1 MWHGGRVRLLSRGC
15 HAARGSGRSQAAV
28 VASEGYRFAAPDEV
42 HLSSSLGRRPGLGLR
57 RTTFVDSDATGLE
70 ETQRHDIQDVEL
82 HAFLPIR
89 LGMIF
94 ERATTTVSFG
104 RLPHVLHLVPQ
115 LFRGAP
121 LVQAVIASD
130 I

>member
-1 MWHGGRVRLLSRGC
+1 MAWRVRLLSRKC

-28 VASEGYRFAAPDEV
+28 VASEGHGFVAPDEV
-42 HLSSSLGRRPGLGLR
+42 HPSSSLGRRPGSVLEGPRLSTLTR
-57 RTTFVDSDATGLE
+57 LAWRKLNGTTSRTWSCTPASSYAW
-70 ETQRHDIQDVEL
+70 HDVE
-82 HAFLPIR
+82 
-89 LGMIF
+89 
-94 ERATTTVSFG
+94 RAAASVSFG
-104 RLPHVLHLVPQ
+104 RRPHVLHLVPQ